1 MIHKDAHLKLDI
13 VWKVKNLELQ
23 SMRKT
28 QVLTSLK
35 AMTGNLNKLS
45 VQ

>member
-23 SMRKT
+23 SMGKT